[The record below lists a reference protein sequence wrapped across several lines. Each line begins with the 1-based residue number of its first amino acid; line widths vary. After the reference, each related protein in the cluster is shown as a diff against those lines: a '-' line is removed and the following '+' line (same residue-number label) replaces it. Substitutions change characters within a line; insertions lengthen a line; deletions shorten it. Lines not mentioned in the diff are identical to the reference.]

1 MAQGTGQL
9 LPYKKSGAGRWLGRV
24 LKIVDGTTV
33 SMPDT
38 QENQQIFPQQPNLEA
53 GVGFPL
59 ARVVVLTNMSAGG
72 LLDAAMGPCENK
84 GSNEQSLFR
93 TLLNNIESEDEVL
106 GNALFPGY
114 VLWCELRRC
123 RADGVFAQFGSR
135 GRSSDLRRGQK
146 LGPRDHV
153 VILKKTQA

>member
-84 GSNEQSLFR
+84 GSNEHGGCDTYQRYIYIHGTPDSEPMGAPYSHGCIR
-93 TLLNNIESEDEVL
+93 MRNDEIIEL
-106 GNALFPGY
+106 
-114 VLWCELRRC
+114 
-123 RADGVFAQFGSR
+123 FAQVQEGTLVTIVES
-135 GRSSDLRRGQK
+135 
-146 LGPRDHV
+146 
-153 VILKKTQA
+153 